1 MIAKSLIEQLVT
13 DFCASE
19 HPDYYIVDVAVHP
32 GNRIVV
38 ELGADEGISIDVC
51 VVLTKHIEAHL
62 DREVEDFELEV
73 GSAGLTSPFKVL
85 RQYEGAIGEELEVL
99 RKGGVKEKGLLTAAT
114 AEAITLTVVR
124 MVRPEGAKR
133 KQAVEEALVIPIEEV
148 LQAKRVLK
156 F

>member
-13 DFCASE
+13 DYCSSK
-19 HPDYYIVDVAVHP
+19 HPNYYIVDIAVHP

-38 ELGADEGISIDVC
+38 ELGADEGISIDSC
-51 VVLTKHIEAHL
+51 VLLTKHIEGHL

-85 RQYEGAIGEELEVL
+85 RQYQGAIDQELEVL
-99 RKGGVKEKGLLTAAT
+99 RKGGIKEKGHLTAVS

-124 MVRPEGAKR
+124 MQRPEGAKR
-133 KQAVEEALVIPIEEV
+133 KVAVEESILIPMEEV
-148 LQAKRVLK
+148 LQAKRILS